1 MKDYKSDKSIYEN
14 DIIDSWIEKDEDE
27 EIVSQRYRELS
38 KIMNPM
44 YDFILAYSNYFSIRR
59 DYGYGPELT
68 MVEIHILTD
77 IHDHPDTTVTEIA
90 SQWKRTTSAISQIVR
105 KLINFGLIDRVNS
118 KENGKIYHLTTT
130 PSGEKL
136 ALAHKRYDNID
147 IVKTR
152 KVLLKKFTVDEL
164 IAFDNI
170 CKEYTNILRESTKKE
185 DD

>member
-38 KIMNPM
+38 KIMSPM

-77 IHDHPDTTVTEIA
+77 IHDHPDTTV
-90 SQWKRTTSAISQIVR
+90 
-105 KLINFGLIDRVNS
+105 
-118 KENGKIYHLTTT
+118 
-130 PSGEKL
+130 
-136 ALAHKRYDNID
+136 
-147 IVKTR
+147 
-152 KVLLKKFTVDEL
+152 DEL

-185 DD
+185 DDWLSSFFYASRQAFLKLYSNFELTFILII